1 MRRRIV
7 VLAVLAATLATV
19 LFGVP
24 LAVGVSQYFL
34 GDERGEVERVADAA
48 AITVADD
55 LAEGRAV
62 RQLPAQQGDIALA
75 LYGPS
80 GRRIEGAGPGAAD
93 AVVRQARDATDVAGR
108 DDVNG
113 ELVVAVPVTD
123 GPQVTGVV
131 RAASDYSSVR
141 WQIAGTWAVMAGLAA
156 LAVAA
161 TWLVARWQARR
172 LVRPLE
178 ALSRT
183 AVLLGGGDFSVR
195 TAESGIPEI
204 DSAGSSLNTTADRLG
219 SLISRERAFSA
230 DASHQLRTPLTGLRL
245 GLETALDAP
254 DADLRAA
261 IGTAI
266 ESADRLE
273 RTIEDLLSLAREP
286 RRRGAPLDMAALT
299 DEARETWGPVL
310 AARGRQL
317 RLERSPHAPVST
329 AAPAAVRQALWVLL
343 DNAVQH
349 GAGTVTVTVRE
360 AGGALAVDVADEG
373 HGPLDDARSKGQG
386 IGLGLARSLAEAEGG
401 RLRLTRPA
409 PPVFTLLLP
418 AGPEDADTPMDG
430 AATTAPAVD
439 ESPGRRFPDDV
450 RTTSS

>member
-1 MRRRIV
+1 
-7 VLAVLAATLATV
+7 
-19 LFGVP
+19 
-24 LAVGVSQYFL
+24 
-34 GDERGEVERVADAA
+34 
-48 AITVADD
+48 
-55 LAEGRAV
+55 
-62 RQLPAQQGDIALA
+62 
-75 LYGPS
+75 
-80 GRRIEGAGPGAAD
+80 
-93 AVVRQARDATDVAGR
+93 
-108 DDVNG
+108 
-113 ELVVAVPVTD
+113 
-123 GPQVTGVV
+123 
-131 RAASDYSSVR
+131 
-141 WQIAGTWAVMAGLAA
+141 MAGLAA

-178 ALSRT
+178 ELSRT

-195 TAESGIPEI
+195 TAASGIPEI
-204 DSAGSSLNTTADRLG
+204 DSAGTSLNTTADRLG
-219 SLISRERAFSA
+219 ALIHRERAFSA

-254 DADLRAA
+254 GADLRAA

-286 RRRGAPLDMAALT
+286 RRRGAPLDMAALAE
-299 DEARETWGPVL
+299 EARQTWGPVL

-317 RLERSPHAPVST
+317 RLDRAEDTPVST

-349 GAGTVTVTVRE
+349 GAGTVTVTVRD
-360 AGGALAVDVADEG
+360 AGGALAVDVSDEG
-373 HGPLDDARSKGQG
+373 PGPRQDRLAPGRAAGRDGGGQG
-386 IGLGLARSLAEAEGG
+386 IGLALARSLAEAEGG

-418 AGPEDADTPMDG
+418 AASDDGTTRDAVRVP
-430 AATTAPAVD
+430 VD
-439 ESPGRRFPDDV
+439 AGSASSGRRFPDDV
-450 RTTSS
+450 RTTGS

>member
-7 VLAVLAATLATV
+7 VLAVLAATLAIV

-24 LAVGVSQYFL
+24 LAYGASQYFL

-62 RQLPAQQGDIALA
+62 RPLPAGQSDIVLA
-75 LYGPS
+75 LYGPD
-80 GRRIEGAGPGAAD
+80 GRKIEGTGPAASD
-93 AVVRQARDATDVAGR
+93 VVVRQAGVSGLVSGR

-113 ELVVAVPVTD
+113 QLVVAVPVTD
-123 GPQVTGVV
+123 GPKVTGVV
-131 RAASDYSSVR
+131 RAASNYSSVR

-178 ALSRT
+178 ALSHT

-195 TAESGIPEI
+195 TATSGIPEI
-204 DSAGSSLNTTADRLG
+204 DSAGSSLNTTAERLG
-219 SLISRERAFSA
+219 SLIQRERAFSA

-273 RTIEDLLSLAREP
+273 LTIEDLLSLAREP
-286 RRRGAPLDMAALT
+286 RPRGARLDMAALVE
-299 DEARETWGPVL
+299 EAHKTWGPVL
-310 AARGRQL
+310 ATRGRQL
-317 RLERSPHAPVST
+317 RVDRMPEAPVST

-349 GAGTVTVTVRE
+349 GAGTVTVTVRD

-373 HGPLDDARSKGQG
+373 HGPLAPTCSEGQG

-401 RLRLTRPA
+401 RLWLTRPA

-418 AGPEDADTPMDG
+418 AGAEEADGDLPQTHG
-430 AATTAPAVD
+430 
-439 ESPGRRFPDDV
+439 SPGRRFPDDV

>member
-24 LAVGVSQYFL
+24 LAFGVSQYFL

-55 LAEGRAV
+55 LAEGRVA
-62 RQLPAQQGDIALA
+62 RPLPAGQSDIVLA
-75 LYGPS
+75 LYGP
-80 GRRIEGAGPGAAD
+80 GGHRIEGNGPPRAD
-93 AVVRQARDATDVAGR
+93 VVVRDAGGSGQVRGR
-108 DDVNG
+108 DDVAG
-113 ELVVAVPVTD
+113 QLVVAVPVTD
-123 GPQVTGVV
+123 GPTVTGVV

-178 ALSRT
+178 ALSRM
-183 AVLLGGGDFSVR
+183 AVLLGGGDLSVR
-195 TAESGIPEI
+195 TAASGVPEI
-204 DSAGSSLNTTADRLG
+204 DSAGTSLNTTAERLG
-219 SLISRERAFSA
+219 SLIQRERAFSA

-254 DADLRAA
+254 GGDLRAA
-261 IGTAI
+261 IAGAI

-273 RTIEDLLSLAREP
+273 RTIDDLLSLAREP
-286 RRRGAPLDMAALT
+286 QRRGTPLDTAALT
-299 DEARETWGPVL
+299 DEAAQTWGPVL
-310 AARGRQL
+310 ATRGRQL
-317 RLERSPHAPVST
+317 QVVRAPETPVST

-349 GAGTVTVTVRE
+349 GAGMVTLTVRD

-373 HGPLDDARSKGQG
+373 HGPLEATCSAGQG

-418 AGPEDADTPMDG
+418 AGPEEMDG
-430 AATTAPAVD
+430 AAPETNGP
-439 ESPGRRFPDDV
+439 PGRRFPDDV
-450 RTTSS
+450 RTTRP